1 MVNDDNR
8 EIEID
13 IDKRPIVNA
22 SEAEVLCGM
31 VTQMKVW
38 KQRYILPLRMEIIVY

>member
-1 MVNDDNR
+1 MDDNNNR

-13 IDKRPIVNA
+13 TDKRPIVNA
-22 SEAEVLCGM
+22 SEARGIMRM

-38 KQRYILPLRMEIIVY
+38 ETKRYIPC